1 MLQSSSIE
9 AESGG
14 KNMKINSPVLLSI
27 MRMLLLFLLSIESS
41 LASSNLL
48 NSRMV
53 SISSENFQKT
63 TEVYGE
69 SNEENNGNIG
79 TRACRSMDDLSY
91 TPSFVNIL
99 HRCRRLKETIDYA
112 EIIETDAILLQYKRK
127 LGKMLIATGTPEQ
140 KRLYITLKNININQ
154 QVSLKP
160 RLESFRVGFDIIE
173 ILLSTNASQG
183 NVGELTDLLNSMKVD
198 ATRIYEELQD
208 KQKNLED
215 TAKQRVQ
222 TLIESK
228 KASKRKSWIARAL
241 DNSLEKANS
250 QFVGLMQASEE
261 MGDLVTLPEGAFQNL
276 DEITSF
282 QAKIK
287 GMSDDFMLL
296 VAKINAAK
304 SWLLENINSILT
316 DDDE

>member
-1 MLQSSSIE
+1 
-9 AESGG
+9 
-14 KNMKINSPVLLSI
+14 MKINSPVLLSI

-63 TEVYGE
+63 AEVYGE

-99 HRCRRLKETIDYA
+99 YRCRRLKETIDSA
-112 EIIETDAILLQYKRK
+112 EIIETDIALLQDKRK
-127 LGKMLIATGTPEQ
+127 LREILIATGTEEQ
-140 KRLYITLKNININQ
+140 KRLYITLRNINQ
-154 QVSLKP
+154 QVSLKT
-160 RLESFRVGFDIIE
+160 RLESFSGGFDIIE

-198 ATRIYEELQD
+198 ATRIYGELQN

-215 TAKQRVQ
+215 TAKQRIQ
-222 TLIESK
+222 DLIESK
-228 KASKRKSWIARAL
+228 KASKRKGWAARAL
-241 DNSLEKANS
+241 DRALEKANS
-250 QFVGLMQASEE
+250 QFVELMQASEE
-261 MGDLVTLPEGAFQNL
+261 MGDLVKLPEKDFQDLNK
-276 DEITSF
+276 ITSL
-282 QAKIK
+282 QMRVK
-287 GMSDDFMLL
+287 GMSDDFMFF
-296 VAKINAAK
+296 VARIGAAK